1 MHDGQVGCA
10 MSIDRDLLHA
20 LLTAA
25 GPSGFEARPARVF
38 QQAARTFTEHVAVDA
53 YGSVYAT
60 VRPGAR
66 PHVLIAGH
74 VDEIGLLVTHV
85 DDQGFLY
92 VTELGGWDPVQLVG
106 QRVRV
111 LGRRGDVIGV
121 IGRKATHLMDAA
133 EQAKAFKLS
142 DLWIDIGA
150 RDRANALEH
159 VAAGDAA
166 VIEQPFVELLNGR
179 VVSKALDD
187 RIGAYVALE
196 VARRSRGRASVTAV
210 ATVQEEI
217 DGVGARVAA
226 VHARPDVAIA
236 VDVAHAIDTPGME
249 KKQHGETS
257 LGHGVALAVGSY
269 AHRGLL
275 ERLRSLAEARSIPV
289 TLGFTPR
296 HTGTDADHL
305 AYAVGGV
312 PTAVVSVPNR
322 YMHSP
327 NEMVDLA
334 DVAHVIDLLVA
345 FVDALT
351 ETDVDG
357 LRTLPG

>member
-1 MHDGQVGCA
+1 MP
-10 MSIDRDLLHA
+10 IDRPLLHE
-20 LLTAA
+20 LLAAA

-38 QQAARTFTEHVAVDA
+38 ADAARTFADTVTVDA
-53 YGSVYAT
+53 YGSVYAA

-66 PHVLIAGH
+66 PQVLIAGH
-74 VDEIGLLVTHV
+74 IDEIGLLVTHI
-85 DDQGFLY
+85 DAEGFLY
-92 VTELGGWDPVQLVG
+92 FTGLGGWDPVQLIG

-111 LGRRGDVIGV
+111 LGREGDVVGV
-121 IGRKATHLMDAA
+121 IGRGPIHLMEA
-133 EQAKAFKLS
+133 EARDKKVKLS

-150 RDRANALEH
+150 RNRADALEH

-166 VIEQPFVELLNGR
+166 VIEQPVVELLHGR

-196 VARRSRGRASVTAV
+196 VARRSRGPAGVTAV

-226 VHARPDVAIA
+226 AHCRPDVAIA
-236 VDVAHAIDTPGME
+236 VDVSHAIDTPGME
-249 KKQHGETS
+249 KKVHGDS
-257 LGHGVALAVGSY
+257 GLGTGVSLAVGSY
-269 AHRGLL
+269 VHRGLL
-275 ERLRSLAEARSIPV
+275 ERLRGVAQAREIPV
-289 TLGFTPR
+289 AMSFAPR

-334 DVAHVIDLLVA
+334 DVERVIDLLVA
-345 FVDALT
+345 FVDGL
-351 ETDVDG
+351 EEGDVEG
-357 LRTLPG
+357 VRVLPA

>member
-1 MHDGQVGCA
+1 MP
-10 MSIDRDLLHA
+10 IDRPLLHDLLA
-20 LLTAA
+20 AA
-25 GPSGFEARPARVF
+25 GPSGFESRPARVF
-38 QQAARTFTEHVAVDA
+38 ADAARTFADAVEVDA

-60 VRPGAR
+60 VRPGGR

-92 VTELGGWDPVQLVG
+92 VIGLGGWDPLQLIG
-106 QRVRV
+106 QRITV
-111 LGRRGDVIGV
+111 LGRAGDTTGV
-121 IGRKATHLMDAA
+121 IGRKAAHLLEPDDRG
-133 EQAKAFKLS
+133 KPVKLT

-150 RDRANALEH
+150 RDRDDALRH

-166 VIEQPFVELLNGR
+166 VIDQPVVELLNGR
-179 VVSKALDD
+179 LVSKALDD

-196 VARRSRGRASVTAV
+196 VARRSRGPATVTAV

-226 VHARPDVAIA
+226 QRIRPDVAVA
-236 VDVAHAIDTPGME
+236 VDVTHAVDTPGME
-249 KKQHGETS
+249 KKQHGETA
-257 LGHGVALAVGSY
+257 LGKGAELSVGSY

-275 ERLRSLAEARSIPV
+275 ERLRGIAEARGIPI
-289 TLGFTPR
+289 TLGFSPR
-296 HTGTDADHL
+296 RTGTDADHL
-305 AYAVGGV
+305 AYAGGGV

-334 DVAHVIDLLVA
+334 DVDHVIDLLVA
-345 FVDALT
+345 FVDGLEPA
-351 ETDVDG
+351 DVDA
-357 LRTLPG
+357 LRVLPAG

>member
-1 MHDGQVGCA
+1 MA
-10 MSIDRDLLHA
+10 IDRDLLHA

-25 GPSGFEARPARVF
+25 GPTGFEGRPARVF
-38 QQAARTFTEHVAVDA
+38 ADAARGFADAVEVDA

-60 VRPGAR
+60 VRAGAR

-85 DDQGFLY
+85 DDEGFLY
-92 VTELGGWDPVQLVG
+92 VTGLGGWDPLQLIG
-106 QRVRV
+106 QRVTIMGRGGDV
-111 LGRRGDVIGV
+111 LGVV
-121 IGRKATHLMDAA
+121 GRKPAHLLDEAD
-133 EQAKAFKLS
+133 KTKPVKLT
-142 DLWIDIGA
+142 DLWIDVGA
-150 RDRANALEH
+150 RDRADAQRH

-166 VIEQPFVELLNGR
+166 VIAQPVVELLNGR
-179 VVSKALDD
+179 LVSKALDD

-196 VARRSRGRASVTAV
+196 VARRSRGPAGVTAV

-217 DGVGARVAA
+217 GGIGARVAA
-226 VHARPDVAIA
+226 VRARPDVAVA
-236 VDVAHAIDTPGME
+236 VDVTHAIDTPGLE
-249 KKQHGETS
+249 KKQHGETG
-257 LGHGVALAVGSY
+257 LGKGADLSVGSY

-275 ERLRSLAEARSIPV
+275 ERLRTLAEANGIPV

-296 HTGTDADHL
+296 GTGTDADHL
-305 AYAVGGV
+305 AYARGGV

-345 FVDALT
+345 FVDGLDPDDLVALSA
-351 ETDVDG
+351 
-357 LRTLPG
+357 LPAG